1 VKAEAAA
8 AGRYGE
14 VLRRLMEAV
23 DAVAGAGDGEEGHP
37 QQMSPAQEAV
47 YCRLL
52 ASVPL
57 LTPQALTLI
66 ESYVASGRRYA
77 HAACRV
83 VSVVCRVSCVV
94 CSSDRTTH
102 APRVWT

>member
-1 VKAEAAA
+1 MKAEGAAG
-8 AGRYGE
+8 GRYGE

-23 DAVAGAGDGEEGHP
+23 DAVAGAGDGEEGQPP

-57 LTPQALTLI
+57 LTPQALALI

-77 HAACRV
+77 HAACA
-83 VSVVCRVSCVV
+83 VSCRVAFVL
-94 CSSDRTTH
+94 
-102 APRVWT
+102 